1 MVTRR
6 WLTILCGKR
15 QRKQSLSQR
24 DRSSC
29 PKDRV
34 GIVVQKWSD
43 EATAFAFEVYLIDF
57 WGRKDIGTGIL
68 HNRTDGGEGD
78 SGREFSKEHR
88 RNLVSRYRKRKIQVT
103 RKKIRKARANR

>member
-1 MVTRR
+1 MNFFNGSHFGRVSRR
-6 WLTILCGKR
+6 SGAEIA
-15 QRKQSLSQR
+15 Q
-24 DRSSC
+24 
-29 PKDRV
+29 
-34 GIVVQKWSD
+34 D

-88 RNLVSRYRKRKIQVT
+88 KKLSVAATGRGRSEVT
-103 RKKIRKARANR
+103 RKKIREARAK

>member
-1 MVTRR
+1 M
-6 WLTILCGKR
+6 
-15 QRKQSLSQR
+15 
-24 DRSSC
+24 
-29 PKDRV
+29 
-34 GIVVQKWSD
+34 SD

-88 RNLVSRYRKRKIQVT
+88 KNLVSRLQEEEDPKSLERKRKLELS
-103 RKKIRKARANR
+103 R